1 MKAYSLAILA
11 HFDLCWRFWVQRC
24 WRPPTVTR
32 PLLILVYDDVQV
44 LVRLMF
50 DLIIGLFS
58 GRTGLFFRLHDT
70 VTRITVI
77 SPIRQPIL
85 VPGPGTDLEW
95 IYYLVGRA
103 S

>member
-11 HFDLCWRFWVQRC
+11 HFDLGWRFWVQRC
-24 WRPPTVTR
+24 WCPLTVTR
-32 PLLILVYDDVQV
+32 SWLFLVYDDV

-70 VTRITVI
+70 VTRTTVI

-95 IYYLVGRA
+95 IYSSVGRA